1 MSYTVSE
8 RDIMTIRRAARIICG
23 EATALFECSTFEGDW
38 GDDAA
43 AEKDYL
49 TMVTLQELL
58 DDLADR
64 MMA

>member
-1 MSYTVSE
+1 MSYTANDL
-8 RDIMTIRRAARIICG
+8 DILTIRRAARIICG
-23 EATALFECSTFEGDW
+23 EATALFECSSCDGDW

-43 AEKDYL
+43 AEEDYL
-49 TMVTLQELL
+49 AMITLMELL